1 MTLFQSLI
9 TLREGIMIGDP
20 VPIINNCTFET
31 VFVVKSSDVRMING
45 KGIKMRRAGVGMN
58 LEK

>member
-20 VPIINNCTFET
+20 VPIINNSEGR
-31 VFVVKSSDVRMING
+31 DND
-45 KGIKMRRAGVGMN
+45 
-58 LEK
+58 

>member
-1 MTLFQSLI
+1 
-9 TLREGIMIGDP
+9 MIWDS
-20 VPIINNCTFET
+20 VPLINNCIFER
-31 VFVVKSSDVRMING
+31 VFVMRSSDGRTING